1 MSEIAELEIAE
12 LDLKLWRQLFLRS
25 DEEDYAIL
33 QAGLGVRRNNW
44 DWREENVRISLHKFL
59 WEENSWKRKGI
70 RETHNFFWL
79 DFDKVS
85 FEEIMRRIREKGGVL
100 NEISPNFLVETGRG
114 FHLIWSSEEEI
125 KDTLLLSKLDL
136 LHLKIATELGSDR
149 QNIINWYSRI
159 PFTINEKV
167 RKRVRWYLLSEKF
180 HSLNVVKELANQ
192 IVNREEEDGVVDD
205 TLLKSDIFNEM
216 RVFQVDI
223 SNEDIQNIFSF
234 CSLLQ
239 RLEKDWEKHTYREW
253 YLISVIYALWSSVDK
268 SKAEEFITKS
278 LKWRGERKNKIIP
291 PEIQLKNTLNY
302 IKKHGVLYPSC
313 ARLASEFNDCKKCI
327 YKKTKY
333 SVFGIVKGEKFKYS
347 VPDGYVMSGGWWAKV
362 KKAKN
367 GEEEEY
373 IPIAN
378 RSFFIEKIEKII
390 SAEERISSLKDVE
403 VRMKIRSGEWDKV
416 IEIRDENT
424 QEIEWLLELQSYSMF
439 KQFVKDL
446 LKANSGQIDEL
457 LRYSGIN
464 NFKEN
469 FLNKDYFTSFSRY
482 KEIECETRGKSFEF
496 WDLWRNEFE
505 NLDITSKILLGVSL
519 AGGIVSSREFQ
530 NNSLRIAPNVI
541 LLGRRGLGKTIRG
554 MLVNSL
560 WRNPSEFLY
569 FPNTT
574 EAFITNV
581 LPVSKSFIFVDE
593 LMWSGEKDREKLLYN
608 MVSLRGRKTAIQ
620 EFPSLYCSFLIT
632 GEIRNV
638 DRFAGGLERRYLVL
652 IMEEEE
658 KKKNELIIRMLKKLS
673 DNYGFVWEFINNLDR
688 DFITKV
694 NTRFRERLREFKGE
708 LEEHFW
714 FLCLYSYL
722 VEKFEKFLR
731 IEKERDL
738 LGEFL
743 RKYEYSKV
751 EMEEDKSAVN
761 YLKTLFM
768 QCVDLIKKSK
778 KVDLSMVVQN
788 YQGYKSIDDRIA
800 KLVLCDEMPY
810 FISSRKH
817 HYYFTKN
824 NIFFY
829 LNEERID
836 KGELK
841 TRIVASWN
849 KKRKELEEL
858 KMRAEEKLLISKLWS
873 EFLQGALPEDFRI
886 SQKAIEKIETL
897 ISLDKEDLEE
907 EE

>member
-1 MSEIAELEIAE
+1 MSEIAEI
-12 LDLKLWRQLFLRS
+12 DIRLWRQLFLRS

-33 QAGLGVRRNNW
+33 QGGLGIRRNNW
-44 DWREENVRISLHKFL
+44 DWREENVRISLHKFI
-59 WEENSWKRKGI
+59 WEDNSKWKRKGI
-70 RETHNFFWL
+70 KATYNFFWL
-79 DFDKVS
+79 DFDKIS
-85 FEEIMRRIREKGGVL
+85 FDEIMRRIREKGGVL
-100 NEISPNFLVETGRG
+100 NEISANFLVETGRG

-125 KDTLLLSKLDL
+125 NDTVLLSKLDL
-136 LHLKIATELGSDR
+136 FHAKISNDLGSDR
-149 QNIINWYSRI
+149 QNIMNWYSRI

-167 RKRVRWYLLSEKF
+167 RKRVKWYLLSEKF

-192 IVNREEEDGVVDD
+192 ISTETNVDEVDD
-205 TLLKSDIFNEM
+205 TLLRTDIFNEM

-239 RLEKDWEKHTYREW
+239 RLEKEWEKHTYREW
-253 YLISVIYALWSSVDK
+253 YLMSVIYAVWSLIDK
-268 SKAEEFITKS
+268 NKGEEFIRKS
-278 LKWRGERKNKIIP
+278 LKWRGERKNKLIP
-291 PEIQLKNTLNY
+291 PELQLKNTLNY

-313 ARLASEFNDCKKCI
+313 QRLASEFADCKRCI

-333 SVFGIVKGEKFKYS
+333 SVFGIARGEKFRYS
-347 VPDGYVMSGGWWAKV
+347 VPDGYLMSGGWWAKV
-362 KKAKN
+362 KKSK
-367 GEEEEY
+367 GSDEEEY
-373 IPIAN
+373 IAIAN
-378 RSFFIEKIEKII
+378 RSFFVEKIEKII

-403 VRMKIRSGEWDKV
+403 VRLKVRSGDWEKT
-416 IEIRDENT
+416 IEIRDENA
-424 QEIEWLLELQSYSMF
+424 QEIEWLLELQSFSVF

-446 LKANSGQIDEL
+446 IKANAGQIDEL

-469 FLNKDYFTSFSRY
+469 FLNKDYFTSFTRY
-482 KEIECETRGKSFEF
+482 KEIECETKGKSFEF
-496 WDLWRNEFE
+496 WDLWRNEFN

-519 AGGIVSSREFQ
+519 SGGVVSSREFQ
-530 NNSLRIAPNVI
+530 NNSIRIAPNLI

-560 WRNPSEFLY
+560 WRNPTEFLY

-581 LPVSKSFIFVDE
+581 LPISKSFIFVDE
-593 LMWSGEKDREKLLYN
+593 LMWSGEKERERLLYN

-658 KKKNELIIRMLKKLS
+658 KKKNELIIRMLKKLT

-694 NTRFRERLREFKGE
+694 NVRFRERLKDFKGE

-714 FLCLYSYL
+714 FMCLYSYL
-722 VEKFEKFLR
+722 VEKFEEFLGV
-731 IEKERDL
+731 EKERDL
-738 LGEFL
+738 LDEFL
-743 RKYEYSKV
+743 RKYEYSKI
-751 EMEEDKSAVN
+751 EFEEDKSAVN
-761 YLKTLFM
+761 YLKALFL
-768 QCVDLIKKSK
+768 QCVDLLKKSK

-788 YQGYKSIDDRIA
+788 FQGYKSIDDRIA

-810 FISSRKH
+810 FISSKKH
-817 HYYFTKN
+817 HYYLTRN
-824 NIFFY
+824 NIFIY

-836 KGELK
+836 KEELK
-841 TRIVASWN
+841 TRIVLSWN
-849 KKRKELEEL
+849 KKKKELEEL
-858 KMRAEEKLLISKLWS
+858 KMRAEEKLLVAKLWA
-873 EFLQGALPEDFRI
+873 EFLQGALPEDFEI
-886 SQKAIEKIETL
+886 SERAIEKIENL
-897 ISLDKEDLEE
+897 IAIEKEDLELE
-907 EE
+907 EEV